1 MTSKIVVN
9 NIESDSGINTVT
21 IIGDVSVG
29 SSITATDITATHH
42 GSGADLTNL
51 PAANLTGTLPAIDG
65 SNLTGVGASFGN
77 SSVNTSGIITATA
90 FIPSQGQL
98 SHRNIIVNGAM
109 NVAQRGTSSTI
120 HGYGSVDRFAVYNN
134 GTDEAPTHSQVDVA
148 SGTTPYTLGFRKALK
163 ITNGNQTSGAGAGDH
178 TMIQTKQESQDIAQ
192 SGWNYTS
199 ASSYVTLSFWVKSSV
214 AQNFYGYFRTKDGTE
229 QIYTFETGSLSADT
243 WTKITKTIP
252 GNSNLQFDNDANQ
265 GTEINISPFMGTNF
279 TDSGVSLNAWAAYAS
294 GTRTP
299 DYTSTWYTTNDATF
313 EITGVQLEVG
323 SQATP
328 FEHRS
333 FNEELLLCKRYF
345 NMIGDGSLGNHAL
358 SDGFFWNSG
367 GTEVDFMYT
376 FPVQMRTAPS
386 IYQVTGSNYFK
397 VQGGGLNNST
407 YIDGSWSQQYGCK
420 ISTSQYSASDTAG
433 TQGRSFHITINNS
446 ATRYGYSA
454 EL

>member
-1 MTSKIVVN
+1 MYKRQGYA
-9 NIESDSGINTVT
+9 IE
-21 IIGDVSVG
+21 
-29 SSITATDITATHH
+29 A
-42 GSGADLTNL
+42 
-51 PAANLTGTLPAIDG
+51 
-65 SNLTGVGASFGN
+65 
-77 SSVNTSGIITATA
+77 
-90 FIPSQGQL
+90 
-98 SHRNIIVNGAM
+98 
-109 NVAQRGTSSTI
+109 
-120 HGYGSVDRFAVYNN
+120 
-134 GTDEAPTHSQVDVA
+134 
-148 SGTTPYTLGFRKALK
+148 
-163 ITNGNQTSGAGAGDH
+163 
-178 TMIQTKQESQDIAQ
+178 QDIAN

-199 ASSYVTLSFWVKSSV
+199 SSSFITFQFWIKSSV
-214 AQNFYGYFRTKDGTE
+214 AQSFKVEFYVDDGTA
-229 QIYTFETGSLSADT
+229 QVYSIDTGSLSADT
-243 WTKITKTIP
+243 WTKVIKTIP
-252 GNSNLQFDNDANQ
+252 GNSNLTFDNDT
-265 GTEINISPFMGTNF
+265 GEGMHIRFLPFFGTNY
-279 TDSGVSLNAWAAYAS
+279 TNNSVTEDAWAAYS
-294 GTRTP
+294 SSTRTK
-299 DYTSTWYTTNDATF
+299 DNTSTWFTTNDATF
-313 EITGVQLEVG
+313 EITGIQLEVG
-323 SQATP
+323 SQATA

-333 FNEELLLCKRYF
+333 YGEELMLCKRYF